1 MWERRRDAMRE
12 SMEDKNLEKKN
23 ELGDIIFDFSLAF
36 DLAIVNTCFKKRD
49 GHLITYESGTSRR

>member
-1 MWERRRDAMRE
+1 MRE

-23 ELGDIIFDFSLAF
+23 DLGDIIFDFSLAF